1 MSSKRRIV
9 YEIDVTQIDEKAFIS
24 AIRSQFGLEPERT
37 DDPQPYPDK
46 KIFISYRRDDSQD
59 VTGRIYD
66 WLQRYFGE
74 QSLFRDYD
82 SIPSGADFRQVLER
96 EVMACDVM
104 LVIMGDRWDSDA
116 MLKRLHDDDDY
127 VRYETSIAL
136 ERGIP
141 VIPVWVQSRTKP
153 PDPQQLPA
161 DIRSIIYREASVIR
175 SDKYF
180 AAQMTILIDEMG
192 QIFDTDALNTL

>member
-9 YEIDVTQIDEKAFIS
+9 YQIDVTQIDEYEFIDT
-24 AIRSQFGLEPERT
+24 IRRRFGLEPERT

-46 KIFISYRRDDSQD
+46 KIFISYRRDDSVD

-66 WLQRYFGE
+66 WLQRHFGE

-82 SIPSGADFRQVLER
+82 SMPSGADFRQVLEQ
-96 EVMACDVM
+96 EVLACDVM

-116 MLKRLHDDDDY
+116 MLKRLLDEDDY
-127 VRYETSIAL
+127 VRYEMSVAL
-136 ERGIP
+136 RRGIP
-141 VIPVWVQSRTKP
+141 VIPVWVQSRTTA
-153 PDPQQLPA
+153 PDPQILPL
-161 DIRSIIYREASVIR
+161 DIRNVVYRQACMIR

-180 AAQMTILIDEMG
+180 ASQMTVLIDEME
-192 QIFDTDALNTL
+192 QIFDTDPLNTL